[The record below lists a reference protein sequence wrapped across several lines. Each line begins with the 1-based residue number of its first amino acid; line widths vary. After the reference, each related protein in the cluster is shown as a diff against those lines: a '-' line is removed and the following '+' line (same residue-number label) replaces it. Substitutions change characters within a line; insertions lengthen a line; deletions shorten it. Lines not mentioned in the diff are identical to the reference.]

1 MLRLIIECRIEPD
14 SSTLQYFDEDNIT
27 RAFSS
32 LSSGEREVIVLAFD
46 ILMQHPSDCIIL
58 IDEPEIHLHPELTY
72 RLIKVLKHIGERNQF
87 FLFTHS
93 TDIISNSFETG
104 IHFIRPKS
112 VTGND
117 NQTLRIDMNNLA
129 DLMNLPNLREAIGML
144 SLGKK
149 LLFVEGINNSI
160 DRNVFATMAK
170 SSKNDLAIVPSES
183 CDNIN
188 NLSSIADTLH
198 KGIFGIDLYMVR
210 DRDSLTDEE
219 VKTYTEKSKGKLIFL
234 PYYHIENAFLSPE
247 AIFSIAQI
255 NDSAQK
261 KSLDEIKK
269 KLTELAQ
276 LQLNKITIRYV
287 ANEIRFKAGNL
298 DITPI
303 LDHDITTKEEI
314 IKEMNKTKQE
324 KLQKYSEIFSDEFI
338 KLRIEFWNTK
348 LQDSIK
354 DGWTEEARKLFYGKS
369 ILSQIQQ
376 WIFPGKHVIL
386 WEQIINSN
394 DVNCVNAVTA
404 LKTIIDSFNNKTD
417 LKIT

>member
-1 MLRLIIECRIEPD
+1 
-14 SSTLQYFDEDNIT
+14 
-27 RAFSS
+27 
-32 LSSGEREVIVLAFD
+32 
-46 ILMQHPSDCIIL
+46 
-58 IDEPEIHLHPELTY
+58 
-72 RLIKVLKHIGERNQF
+72 
-87 FLFTHS
+87 
-93 TDIISNSFETG
+93 
-104 IHFIRPKS
+104 
-112 VTGND
+112 
-117 NQTLRIDMNNLA
+117 
-129 DLMNLPNLREAIGML
+129 
-144 SLGKK
+144 
-149 LLFVEGINNSI
+149 
-160 DRNVFATMAK
+160 
-170 SSKNDLAIVPSES
+170 
-183 CDNIN
+183 
-188 NLSSIADTLH
+188 
-198 KGIFGIDLYMVR
+198 MVR